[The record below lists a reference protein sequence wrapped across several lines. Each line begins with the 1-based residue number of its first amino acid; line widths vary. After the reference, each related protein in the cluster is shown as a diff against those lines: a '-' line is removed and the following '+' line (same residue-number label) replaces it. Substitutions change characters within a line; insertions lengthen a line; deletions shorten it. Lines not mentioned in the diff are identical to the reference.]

1 MSETQPE
8 ETVQVESVPEET
20 ISLADIQ
27 NERDVIFQREQ
38 TMKTVLTNALLNW
51 TVSDIK
57 PKLVDWALQ
66 GYPINYEIVRVEIDL
81 LPVCSD
87 GVSRSIPSFV
97 AYCIGCTLMDVLN
110 KFYSKISGFLI
121 SYQHTSNSVSI
132 CVTKV

>member
-1 MSETQPE
+1 MSETQP
-8 ETVQVESVPEET
+8 VESVPEES
-20 ISLADIQ
+20 ISLSDIQ

-38 TMKTVLTNALLNW
+38 TMKTVLTNSLLNW
-51 TVSDIK
+51 SVSDIK
-57 PKLVDWALQ
+57 PKLIDWALQ

-87 GVSRSIPSFV
+87 GVNRSIPSFIE
-97 AYCIGCTLMDVLN
+97 YCIGCTLADVIA

-121 SYQHTSNSVSI
+121 SYQHTSTSVSI

>member
-1 MSETQPE
+1 MSE
-8 ETVQVESVPEET
+8 ETVQVASVPEES
-20 ISLADIQ
+20 ISLSDIQ

-38 TMKTVLTNALLNW
+38 AMKTVLTNSLLNW
-51 TVSDIK
+51 SVSDIK
-57 PKLVDWALQ
+57 PKLIDWALQ

-87 GVSRSIPSFV
+87 GVNRNIPSFIE
-97 AYCIGCTLMDVLN
+97 YCIGCTLADVLA

-121 SYQHTSNSVSI
+121 SHQHTSTSVSI